1 MDQNR
6 NLSFRQFLDESI
18 NDAGILKA
26 VFIVGLPGAGKSY
39 TLKKLVGKISPV
51 VVNTDRAAEH
61 IGRKKQI
68 VITSK
73 NWAEHIED
81 DALRITSTMLTN
93 YLNGLLPLFVD
104 GTSNNVARIMHRY
117 GILESLGYDVGIVF
131 VDTPIETAIQRAKE
145 RSKNIGREVDE
156 DFIREVYSTNEDNVA
171 YLKSKTSFF
180 KKITNDHTLD
190 DETLQQAF
198 KSVQGFFSGNV
209 MNPVGKRT
217 IEKLRASKQKYL
229 TPTIMDEQHLK
240 NLVIG
245 WYK

>member
-1 MDQNR
+1 MITFKN
-6 NLSFRQFLDESI
+6 FIAESI

-61 IGRKKQI
+61 IGAKKGI
-68 VITSK
+68 PVTSK
-73 NWAEHIED
+73 NWVEHIED
-81 DALRITSTMLTN
+81 DALRITSSLLHN

-117 GILESLGYDVGIVF
+117 GILESLGYDVGIVY
-131 VDTPIETAIQRAKE
+131 VDVPVEVAIERAKA
-145 RSKNIGREVDE
+145 RALQIKREVDE

-171 YLKSKTSFF
+171 FLKSKTAFF

-190 DETLQQAF
+190 DETLHQAF
-198 KSVQGFFSGNV
+198 KAVQGFFAEPV
-209 MNPVGKRT
+209 KNPVGKRT
-217 IEKLRASKQKYL
+217 ITKLRESKQKYL
-229 TPTIMDEQHLK
+229 TPTIMDEAHLK
-240 NLVIG
+240 NLIVG